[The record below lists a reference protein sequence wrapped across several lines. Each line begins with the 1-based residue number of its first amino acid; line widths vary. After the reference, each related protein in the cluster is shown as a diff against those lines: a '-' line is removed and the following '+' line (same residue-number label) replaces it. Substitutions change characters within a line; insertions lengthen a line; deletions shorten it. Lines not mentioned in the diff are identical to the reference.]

1 MFKIKPN
8 SALTT
13 EFLQFL
19 NKIKNNNMANHKE
32 ATLPRNK
39 LVHDKCRP
47 CVLPL
52 YCKQKFSNYVLFF
65 YDYERREH

>member
-1 MFKIKPN
+1 
-8 SALTT
+8 
-13 EFLQFL
+13 
-19 NKIKNNNMANHKE
+19 MANHKE

-52 YCKQKFSNYVLFF
+52 YCTVNKSSQIMFFSFATMNDVNINI
-65 YDYERREH
+65 

>member
-1 MFKIKPN
+1 
-8 SALTT
+8 
-13 EFLQFL
+13 
-19 NKIKNNNMANHKE
+19 MANHKE

-65 YDYERREH
+65 CDYERRLTFNI